1 MLLEIRPIEGAGEQE
16 LAIIFKEERE
26 RSGWIE
32 VAAKA
37 RLDPS
42 QEEYIGH

>member
-1 MLLEIRPIEGAGEQE
+1 MIRLDYNVI
-16 LAIIFKEERE
+16 
-26 RSGWIE
+26 
-32 VAAKA
+32 AKA